1 VNAPPRPAWTADAAM
16 LAITVIWGATF
27 VTVKGALDDS
37 DPFTFLTLRFAVG
50 AASAALLARGQL
62 ADPAVWRRGLPLG
75 VLMFLGYALQTAG
88 LETTSASRSAFLT
101 GLSVVF
107 VPFASRVVA
116 RVPPRQSVDPV
127 KLAAW
132 ASLALAALGLWQLS
146 GVDLAAPWST
156 GDLLTLACALAYGF
170 HIAATGRAA
179 PGMHPL
185 ALVTVQLAVT
195 ALLSALARLA
205 VPTHHTLTPRF
216 LGAVALTGLVAS
228 TFAISVQVWAQ
239 ARTAAVRAAVIY
251 SLEPVF
257 AVAWGLALG
266 SPWPVAAE
274 LVGGA
279 MLIAAVLV
287 SELGAALAARA

>member
-1 VNAPPRPAWTADAAM
+1 MSASRTTLGADAA
-16 LAITVIWGATF
+16 LLGITAIWGATF
-27 VTVKGALDDS
+27 VTVKGALDES
-37 DPFTFLTLRFAVG
+37 DPFTFLTWRFTLG

-62 ADPAVWRRGLPLG
+62 RDPAVWRRGLPLG
-75 VLMFLGYALQTAG
+75 GLMFLGYALQTLG
-88 LETTSASRSAFLT
+88 LQTTSPARSAFLT
-101 GLSVVF
+101 GLTVVF
-107 VPFASRVVA
+107 VPFATRVVA
-116 RVPPRQSVDPV
+116 LVPPRQPVEPV

-132 ASLALAALGLWQLS
+132 LSLGLAAAGLWQLS
-146 GVDLAAPWST
+146 GVELLAPWST

-179 PGMHPL
+179 PGVAPL
-185 ALVTVQLAVT
+185 ALVAVQLTVT
-195 ALLSALARLA
+195 AGLSAAATLV
-205 VPTHHTLTPRF
+205 VPTHLTLTPGF

-266 SPWPVAAE
+266 TPWPVASE
-274 LVGGA
+274 LVGGGL
-279 MLIAAVLV
+279 LIGAVLV
-287 SELGAALAARA
+287 SELGAALQR